1 MNEQYK
7 KMMDMQDIDSNV
19 TAQFY
24 EKLAQKASHHK
35 SIRWKVAIAIAII
48 VLMIPLSVWA
58 AENVFGKAKVKIGEI
73 SYFPGMDGY
82 SVRFEN
88 LENYTLGSFPKEIS
102 NLTEDKNIYTDS
114 WNEAENAIGID
125 LLENA
130 VLAEAKKATYQF
142 YYPAKE
148 ISHCVVG
155 LRTESDQLYYVS
167 VEALYKYDHLMINL
181 QSKITVEH
189 PNLDEETKQILH
201 GITVG
206 FDSNNNAQIS
216 YEEYTPKEEIPVVII
231 RAQTND
237 MIHYN
242 AVFAVNNISYEIRFA
257 GSPEAEEIEKQIL
270 YQILDGFSLK

>member
-7 KMMDMQDIDSNV
+7 KIMDMQDIDSNV

-24 EKLAQKASHHK
+24 EKLAKEGSQRKP
-35 SIRWKVAIAIAII
+35 IRWKAVLAIAFIA
-48 VLMIPLSVWA
+48 LMIPLSVWA
-58 AENVFGKAKVKIGEI
+58 AKNVFGKSKVKIGEI

-88 LENYTLGSFPKEIS
+88 LENHTLDAFPKEIS
-102 NLTEDKNIYTDS
+102 NLTEGKNIYTDS
-114 WNEAENAIGID
+114 WKEAENTIGID

-142 YYPAKE
+142 YYPTKE
-148 ISHCVVG
+148 SSHCVIG
-155 LRTESDQLYYVS
+155 LRTEADQLYYVG

-216 YEEYTPKEEIPVVII
+216 YEEYTTKEEIPVVII

-242 AVFAVNNISYEIRFA
+242 AVFAVNNISYEVRFA
-257 GSPEAEEIEKQIL
+257 GSPDAEETEKQIL
-270 YQILDGFSLK
+270 YKILDGFSLK